1 MMEGIALLRLA
12 LAVLADKVLTIIAL
26 SMSFGLACWT
36 MWWPTYERL
45 GMSAFFA
52 LFSYLMVKTKE
63 KHDARS
69 EGT

>member
-1 MMEGIALLRLA
+1 MEGIALLRLA
-12 LAVLADKVLTIIAL
+12 LAVLADKVLTIVAL
-26 SMSFGLACWT
+26 YMSFGLACWT

-69 EGT
+69 DGT

>member
-1 MMEGIALLRLA
+1 MDSIALLRLA

-63 KHDARS
+63 KNDARS

>member
-1 MMEGIALLRLA
+1 MDSIALLRLA
-12 LAVLADKVLTIIAL
+12 LAVLADKVLTIVAL